1 MTLVRERGS
10 IVAELLLSDNGE
22 PGILAGRNANA
33 QGLLLSVA
41 RPWSMIEWSNPRR
54 RFEKPNL
61 LMVACASAGRKRRLA
76 FTARQGSPRL
86 SAL

>member
-1 MTLVRERGS
+1 MTLFASDGS

-41 RPWSMIEWSNPRR
+41 HTT
-54 RFEKPNL
+54 
-61 LMVACASAGRKRRLA
+61 MVDDRVEQSTPS
-76 FTARQGSPRL
+76 F
-86 SAL
+86 